1 MEDIFEAFFGGGR
14 GGGRGQGG
22 GFQWEQSGGR
32 QRRRGSDVH
41 VVMQCARMPTR
52 TVHTVYSSTPCC
64 GVYLLRT

>member
-1 MEDIFEAFFGGGR
+1 MAGGAAAAR
-14 GGGRGQGG
+14 AG

-52 TVHTVYSSTPCC
+52 IVHAVCSSTPYG
-64 GVYLLRT
+64 GVYLLWT